1 MLAKLATFTYFD
13 TLNTARVSTGATL
26 GILRPTR
33 IVGLDITP
41 VDNPD
46 WTKEELQKLVQYQQ
60 QAGLFDD
67 DDAREI
73 TTLRKLPFSFHY
85 NYECEVGGETRASR
99 HKVADWEA
107 GALFGNCRSE
117 ERRVGKEWGRV
128 ELGRRRVIK
137 KKKKK

>member
-85 NYECEVGGETRASR
+85 NYECEVG
-99 HKVADWEA
+99 
-107 GALFGNCRSE
+107 RSE
-117 ERRVGKEWGRV
+117 EHTS
-128 ELGRRRVIK
+128 ELQSLMRISYAVYCLK
-137 KKKKK
+137 KKKKRHTTQQH

>member
-1 MLAKLATFTYFD
+1 MVTLFPYTTLVRAKAKEDRQPEINKIYNYTIIREDGPLPTTDRWAARRRMLAKLATFTDFD

-67 DDAREI
+67 DED
-73 TTLRKLPFSFHY
+73 RKS
-85 NYECEVGGETRASR
+85 TRLNSS
-99 HKVADWEA
+99 H
-107 GALFGNCRSE
+107 
-117 ERRVGKEWGRV
+117 
-128 ELGRRRVIK
+128 
-137 KKKKK
+137 

>member
-1 MLAKLATFTYFD
+1 MLAKLATFTDFD

-60 QAGLFDD
+60 QEGLFDD

-85 NYECEVGGETRASR
+85 NYECEVGGETRAYR
-99 HKVADWEA
+99 HKVADREA
-107 GALFGNCRSE
+107 GALFWNCSQRYHRSE
-117 ERRVGKEWGRV
+117 EHKY
-128 ELGRRRVIK
+128 ELQSLMRISYAI
-137 KKKKK
+137 

>member
-85 NYECEVGGETRASR
+85 NYECEVGGETRAYR
-99 HKVADWEA
+99 HKVADWE
-107 GALFGNCRSE
+107 RSE
-117 ERRVGKEWGRV
+117 EHTS
-128 ELGRRRVIK
+128 ELQSLMRTAYAVFCLK
-137 KKKKK
+137 KTTHKN

>member
-1 MLAKLATFTYFD
+1 MLAKLATFTDFD

-73 TTLRKLPFSFHY
+73 TTPRKLPFSFHY
-85 NYECEVGGETRASR
+85 NYEC
-99 HKVADWEA
+99 
-107 GALFGNCRSE
+107 RSE
-117 ERRVGKEWGRV
+117 EPTY
-128 ELGRRRVIK
+128 ELQSLMRISYAVFCLQKTIIENTIIDPLCSTTHTDLLYNSLNE
-137 KKKKK
+137 